1 MMRSVKYLW
10 VVLAALALLTQ
21 SCEHKDLC
29 YRNEHHTELEIK
41 FDWSNAPDAQPRTM
55 VVQLFRMDGS
65 HYQRRE
71 FSSREGG
78 KISIESGEYKVLF
91 HNGEMES
98 VTERGNSFDNYQLV
112 TDPQSLLEPMGRGDL
127 STPPLPE
134 GAEEQPVRSVPACV
148 WGGKCDYLQVQEN
161 VPGQIL
167 TLTPEAVTAEY
178 TVEVRNVEN
187 MTDLIDFSAAL
198 SGMSEGWSPAADQ
211 QPDSSTDESGESVV
225 MPFELQRYTDKKML
239 MAHFASFGHCP
250 NGEEGKHTLTI
261 YTSNQKYFH
270 NDVTEQLHAAP
281 DPTHIHIVID
291 GLKIPSGDG
300 GMNPDISGWDNVV
313 ETDIDMN

>member
-1 MMRSVKYLW
+1 MMRSVRYLW
-10 VVLAALALLTQ
+10 AMLATLAFLTQ
-21 SCEHKDLC
+21 SCDHKDLC

-71 FSSREGG
+71 FTSREGG
-78 KISIESGEYKVLF
+78 KISIESGEYKILF

-98 VTERGNSFDNYQLV
+98 VTERGNTFDDYLLATV
-112 TDPQSLLEPMGRGDL
+112 PQPLLAPMGRGDL

-134 GAEEQPVRSVPACV
+134 GAENQPVRGVPASV
-148 WGGKCDYLQVQEN
+148 WGGKCSYLQVQEN
-161 VPGQIL
+161 VSGQSLI
-167 TLTPEAVTAEY
+167 LTPEAATVEY

-187 MTDLIDFSAAL
+187 LSDLIDFSAAL
-198 SGMSEGWSPAADQ
+198 SGMSEGWSPANG
-211 QPDSSTDESGESVV
+211 QPTGEPVV
-225 MPFELQRYTDKKML
+225 MPLEMQRHTDEKML
-239 MAHFASFGHCP
+239 LARLATFGHCP
-250 NGEEGKHTLTI
+250 HGQEGKHMLTI

-270 NDVTEQLHAAP
+270 HDVTGQLHEAA

-291 GLKIPSGDG
+291 GLKIPSGGG
-300 GMNPDISGWDNVV
+300 GMSPDISGWDNIV